1 MKILIIAPNNV
12 IDNWVGVFNKLIS
25 KDSIVIWPNVLDYD
39 KIDCVA
45 LWNQPH
51 GLLNKFKN
59 LKLIHSMGAGVDHI
73 LSDPSLPE
81 NIPICR
87 ISDEKL
93 SFSMS
98 SYIIMA
104 VLFYHKRLIKYQSDK
119 KNKIWDHNSIPEIDI
134 NIGIL
139 GFGSLGSDAGIKLKN
154 LGFNVYGYSLN
165 KKEHSDIKLYHGD
178 NLDQFLNKINV
189 LVCTVPYTSKT
200 KNLLN
205 IKLFNKLNDETYL
218 INVSRGKVQNEK
230 DILKAIE
237 IGKLSGAF
245 LDVFETEPLPKNN
258 KIWRNDKIEITPHIA
273 SITNEEAAVP
283 QILDNYI
290 RMIKNIELRNVINLE
305 NEY

>member
-1 MKILIIAPNNV
+1 MKILIIAPNNIV
-12 IDNWVGVFNKLIS
+12 DNWITVFNKLIS
-25 KDSIVIWPNVLDYD
+25 KDSIVIWPNVINYD
-39 KIDCVA
+39 EIDCVA

-119 KNKIWDHNSIPEIDI
+119 KNKIWDHDSIPEIDI

-189 LVCTVPYTSKT
+189 LICTVPYTSKT

-258 KIWRNDKIEITPHIA
+258 KIWGNDKIEITPHIA

-283 QILDNYI
+283 QILDNYN

>member
-1 MKILIIAPNNV
+1 MKILIIAPNNIV
-12 IDNWVGVFNKLIS
+12 DNWVSVFNKLIS
-25 KDSIVIWPNVLDYD
+25 KDSIVIWPNVLNYD
-39 KIDCVA
+39 EIDCVA

-119 KNKIWDHNSIPEIDI
+119 KNKIWDHDSIPEIDI

-154 LGFNVYGYSLN
+154 LGFNVCSII
-165 KKEHSDIKLYHGD
+165 S
-178 NLDQFLNKINV
+178 
-189 LVCTVPYTSKT
+189 
-200 KNLLN
+200 
-205 IKLFNKLNDETYL
+205 
-218 INVSRGKVQNEK
+218 KVQNSLTCK
-230 DILKAIE
+230 
-237 IGKLSGAF
+237 
-245 LDVFETEPLPKNN
+245 
-258 KIWRNDKIEITPHIA
+258 
-273 SITNEEAAVP
+273 
-283 QILDNYI
+283 
-290 RMIKNIELRNVINLE
+290 
-305 NEY
+305 

>member
-1 MKILIIAPNNV
+1 MKILIIAPHNIV
-12 IDNWVGVFNKLIS
+12 DNWVKVFNKLIS

-98 SYIIMA
+98 NYIIMA
-104 VLFYHKRLIKYQSDK
+104 VLFYHKKLIKYQSDK
-119 KNKIWDHNSIPEIDI
+119 KNKIWDHDSIPEIDV

-165 KKEHSDIKLYHGD
+165 KKEHSDIILYHGD
-178 NLDQFLNKINV
+178 N
-189 LVCTVPYTSKT
+189 
-200 KNLLN
+200 
-205 IKLFNKLNDETYL
+205 
-218 INVSRGKVQNEK
+218 
-230 DILKAIE
+230 
-237 IGKLSGAF
+237 
-245 LDVFETEPLPKNN
+245 
-258 KIWRNDKIEITPHIA
+258 
-273 SITNEEAAVP
+273 
-283 QILDNYI
+283 
-290 RMIKNIELRNVINLE
+290 
-305 NEY
+305 

>member
-1 MKILIIAPNNV
+1 MKILIIAPHNIV
-12 IDNWVGVFNKLIS
+12 DNWVSVFNKLIS

-98 SYIIMA
+98 NYIIMA

-119 KNKIWDHNSIPEIDI
+119 KNNIWDHDSIPEIDI

-165 KKEHSDIKLYHGD
+165 KKEQSDIILYHGD
-178 NLDQFLNKINV
+178 NLNKFLSKINV

-205 IKLFNKLNDETYL
+205 IKLFDKLNDETYL

-237 IGKLSGAF
+237 DGKLSGAF

-258 KIWRNDKIEITPHIA
+258 KIWSNDKIEITPHIA

-283 QILDNYI
+283 QILDNYD
-290 RMIKNIELRNVINLE
+290 RMNKNIQLRNVINLE

>member
-1 MKILIIAPNNV
+1 MNLLIITQNNN
-12 IDNWVGVFNKLIS
+12 IDKWLDIFS
-25 KDSIVIWPNVLDYD
+25 KTSNCSVEVWPNVNNYN

-45 LWNQPH
+45 LWSHPH

-73 LSDPSLPE
+73 LSDPSLPS

-98 SYIIMA
+98 NYIIMA
-104 VLFYHKRLIKYQSDK
+104 VLYFHKRLDKYKYDRK
-119 KNKIWDHNSIPEIDI
+119 HKIFDHDSYPEIDV

-139 GFGSLGSDAGIKLKN
+139 GYGSLGSDAGNKLKG

-165 KKEHSDIKLYHGD
+165 KKNENNIPLFYGDDLDI
-178 NLDQFLNKINV
+178 FLKKINV

-200 KNLLN
+200 KKLLSM
-205 IKLFNKLNDETYL
+205 KLFEKLNNGTYL
-218 INVSRGKVQNEK
+218 INVSRGKVQNES
-230 DILKAIE
+230 DILEAIDKG
-237 IGKLSGAF
+237 ILSGAF
-245 LDVFETEPLPKNN
+245 LDVFTNEPLPKNSL
-258 KIWRNDKIEITPHIA
+258 IWKNENIQITPHIA

-283 QILDNYI
+283 QILNNYQRLTDNLSLFN
-290 RMIKNIELRNVINLE
+290 KVNTD

>member
-1 MKILIIAPNNV
+1 MKILIIAPNNIV
-12 IDNWVGVFNKLIS
+12 DNWVTVFNKLIS

-98 SYIIMA
+98 NYIIMA

-119 KNKIWDHNSIPEIDI
+119 KNNIWDHDSIPEIDL

-165 KKEHSDIKLYHGD
+165 KKEQSDIILYHGD
-178 NLDQFLNKINV
+178 NLNKFLSKINV

-205 IKLFNKLNDETYL
+205 IKLFDKLNDETYL

-237 IGKLSGAF
+237 DGKLSGAF

-258 KIWRNDKIEITPHIA
+258 KIWSNDKIEITPHIA

-283 QILDNYI
+283 QILDNYN
-290 RMIKNIELRNVINLE
+290 RMIKNIELRNIINLE